1 MAEATSFN
9 VAPAKSGAV
18 RHNRRETT
26 YDYIFKDHTHLNQ
39 YWAIPG
45 LESVAS
51 ERAKV
56 AAIYKQ
62 NFGQK
67 MQDKARPIHEG
78 VLVINEDTTMEQVQ
92 AFAAEMQRR
101 FGVMPLQ
108 IAIHKDE
115 GYEEKDFDE
124 NQPEKER
131 RYNLHAHIL
140 FRWCD
145 EKGRTFKWSRADGRE
160 FQDIAARCLKMNR
173 GKESKKKHLSPQEYK
188 LQMDVE
194 RLKRQKALE
203 ELSVEELQ
211 SKKKEMQKSLK
222 AQTTQLANIEQDLS
236 EKRQELAILDEKI
249 DKDKEENHALLEQ
262 RAELLDDIEKKEK
275 ERIRKAAMVQEKDLE
290 YNDLKQILSVKS
302 GYTPLDKI
310 NVPIPQIDTP
320 PMFNKDKWA
329 EEQNKMIR
337 QTFREGYQKIINQ
350 LSEDAQKH
358 VNRAQAQAA
367 MRIEEHIKSHWEE
380 DMKLRTTILR
390 QNYQL
395 QAERQPDKTLL
406 TDVNLWAI
414 RGDLHR
420 MSGRYCSIP
429 FTLSLTSEMERA
441 LDYGLSNFEIAAA
454 FLPEIFATCYDVD
467 PDLAEQPEVRDS
479 IVTVFL
485 KLVDSATTPTESM
498 EGGGSSQ
505 DGWRDKDKEEDLR
518 KKIFDV
524 ACSRISRRGGFRR

>member
-1 MAEATSFN
+1 MKREIIELYADDFRKIDPTGKATRLF
-9 VAPAKSGAV
+9 
-18 RHNRRETT
+18 
-26 YDYIFKDHTHLNQ
+26 Y
-39 YWAIPG
+39 AIPG
-45 LESVAS
+45 QLSLNASRYQVSSVI
-51 ERAKV
+51 AKEKHDRIAELLQDMEDSKVVLFSRHANDPSVGLALHEDMDQYKMFVCDTGLFVTLAFWDKSVTENTIYQKLLSDKLSADLGYVYENMVAQMLV
-56 AAIYKQ
+56 AAGNRLFYHTWPTESGKHNYEIDFLLSRGNKLWPLEVKSSGYKSHMSLDKFCEKYSEWVSNRYLIYTK
-62 NFGQK
+62 
-67 MQDKARPIHEG
+67 D
-78 VLVINEDTTMEQVQ
+78 L
-92 AFAAEMQRR
+92 RR
-101 FGVMPLQ
+101 
-108 IAIHKDE
+108 E
-115 GYEEKDFDE
+115 
-124 NQPEKER
+124 
-131 RYNLHAHIL
+131 
-140 FRWCD
+140 
-145 EKGRTFKWSRADGRE
+145 
-160 FQDIAARCLKMNR
+160 
-173 GKESKKKHLSPQEYK
+173 
-188 LQMDVE
+188 
-194 RLKRQKALE
+194 
-203 ELSVEELQ
+203 
-211 SKKKEMQKSLK
+211 
-222 AQTTQLANIEQDLS
+222 
-236 EKRQELAILDEKI
+236 ELAILDEKI

-262 RAELLDDIEKKEK
+262 RAELLDDIEKK

-310 NVPIPQIDTP
+310 NVPIPKIDTP

-329 EEQNKMIR
+329 EEQNNMIR

-367 MRIEEHIKSHWEE
+367 MRIEEHIKSHREE

-406 TDVNLWAI
+406 TEVNLWEI
-414 RGDLHR
+414 GEGHHR

-479 IVTVFL
+479 IVTAFL
-485 KLVDSATTPTESM
+485 KLVDSATTPTESL
-498 EGGGSSQ
+498 GGGGNSQ
-505 DGWRDKDKEEDLR
+505 GGWRDKNKEEDLR